1 MRRLHDPFR
10 RVLRHVAATAV
21 LALVSAC
28 SGTGGFT
35 DALSGGSGSAG
46 LSDVQACAVGYD
58 LARQVHERVALRR
71 TVLLAPARENACE
84 RHALEYL
91 RRTGFR
97 IDGTGQGG
105 ATFDIAVDR
114 MEDGDVAA
122 VAEIGGSL
130 RIARMYTPVA
140 TGVLAASAVTVQEL
154 DPDTYLSSGAS
165 WQ

>member
-1 MRRLHDPFR
+1 MTGTREAFSRALR
-10 RVLRHVAATAV
+10 RVTATVALTV
-21 LALVSAC
+21 LSAC
-28 SGTGGFT
+28 TGAGSIT
-35 DALSGGSGSAG
+35 GVLSGSGDAG
-46 LSDVQACAVGYD
+46 LTDVQACAIGYD

-84 RHALEYL
+84 RHALAYL

-97 IDGTGQGG
+97 IDETGQGG
-105 ATFDIAVDR
+105 ATFDVTLDR

-140 TGVLAASAVTVQEL
+140 TGVLAASAVSVQQL
-154 DPDTYLSSGAS
+154 DPDTYLARGAR
-165 WQ
+165 W

>member
-1 MRRLHDPFR
+1 ML
-10 RVLRHVAATAV
+10 
-21 LALVSAC
+21 SAC
-28 SGTGGFT
+28 SGDGGFPL
-35 DALSGGSGSAG
+35 ALSGRGGDAG

-58 LARQVHERVALRR
+58 LARQVHERVALTR
-71 TVLLAPARENACE
+71 TVLLAPARENDCE

-97 IDGTGQGG
+97 IDESGHGG
-105 ATFDIAVDR
+105 ASFTVTVDR

-122 VAEIGGSL
+122 VAEIGESL

-140 TGVLAASAVTVQEL
+140 SGVRAASAVTVQEL
-154 DPDTYLSSGAS
+154 DPDTYLSRGAS

>member
-1 MRRLHDPFR
+1 MRQQPSGRALLAACGGIGDFTAPF
-10 RVLRHVAATAV
+10 
-21 LALVSAC
+21 
-28 SGTGGFT
+28 GG
-35 DALSGGSGSAG
+35 DGDAG

-71 TVLLAPARENACE
+71 TVLLAPGRENSCE

-97 IDGTGQGG
+97 VDETGQGG
-105 ATFDIAVDR
+105 TAFDITLSR

-140 TGVLAASAVTVQEL
+140 TGVLASSAVTVQQL
-154 DPDTYLSSGAS
+154 DPDTYLARGAS

>member
-1 MRRLHDPFR
+1 MTGSRFSLRRALRRTAALAAFALLGACAGTGDFTAPFR
-10 RVLRHVAATAV
+10 
-21 LALVSAC
+21 
-28 SGTGGFT
+28 GDG
-35 DALSGGSGSAG
+35 DAG
-46 LSDVQACAVGYD
+46 LTDVQACAVGYD

-71 TVLLAPARENACE
+71 TVLLVPGRENSCE

-105 ATFDIAVDR
+105 TTFDITVDR
-114 MEDGDVAA
+114 IEGGDVAA

-140 TGVLAASAVTVQEL
+140 TGVLASSAVTVQQL
-154 DPDTYLSSGAS
+154 DPDTYLERGVR
-165 WQ
+165 W

>member
-1 MRRLHDPFR
+1 MTGTREAFRLALRR
-10 RVLRHVAATAV
+10 VAATVALAV
-21 LALVSAC
+21 LSAC
-28 SGTGGFT
+28 SGAGSLTGV
-35 DALSGGSGSAG
+35 LSGSGDAG
-46 LSDVQACAVGYD
+46 LADVQACAIGYD

-71 TVLLAPARENACE
+71 TVLLAPARENSCE

-97 IDGTGQGG
+97 IDETGQGG
-105 ATFDIAVDR
+105 ATFDVTVDR

-140 TGVLAASAVTVQEL
+140 TGVLAASAVTVQQL
-154 DPDTYLSSGAS
+154 DPDTYLARGAR
-165 WQ
+165 W

>member
-1 MRRLHDPFR
+1 MPALPTSRPARS
-10 RVLRHVAATAV
+10 AT
-21 LALVSAC
+21 
-28 SGTGGFT
+28 
-35 DALSGGSGSAG
+35 
-46 LSDVQACAVGYD
+46 D

-97 IDGTGQGG
+97 IDETGQGG
-105 ATFDIAVDR
+105 ATFDVTVDR
-114 MEDGDVAA
+114 LGNGDVAA
-122 VAEIGGSL
+122 VAELGGSL

-140 TGVLAASAVTVQEL
+140 TGVRGASAITVQQL
-154 DPDTYLSSGAS
+154 DPDTYLSRGAA

>member
-1 MRRLHDPFR
+1 MTGQHHPFR
-10 RVLRHVAATAV
+10 RALRRSVALAAFALLGACAGTAD
-21 LALVSAC
+21 
-28 SGTGGFT
+28 FT
-35 DALSGGSGSAG
+35 APFRSDGDAG

-71 TVLLAPARENACE
+71 TVLLAPGRENSCE

-97 IDGTGQGG
+97 IDETGQGG
-105 ATFDIAVDR
+105 VTFDITVDR

-130 RIARMYTPVA
+130 RVSRMYTPVA
-140 TGVLAASAVTVQEL
+140 TGVLASSAVAVQQL
-154 DPDTYLSSGAS
+154 DPDTYLERGVR
-165 WQ
+165 W

>member
-1 MRRLHDPFR
+1 MTRLSR
-10 RVLRHVAATAV
+10 LLWRASRLAAAVAALV
-21 LALVSAC
+21 PLAAC
-28 SGTGGFT
+28 TGTGSFT
-35 DALSGGSGSAG
+35 EAFRGGGDAG
-46 LSDVQACAVGYD
+46 LNEVQACAVGYD

-71 TVLLAPARENACE
+71 TVLLAPRRESACE

-97 IDGTGQGG
+97 IDDTGRGG
-105 ATFDIAVDR
+105 VTFDIAVDR

-130 RIARMYTPVA
+130 RISRMYTPVA
-140 TGVLAASAVTVQEL
+140 TGVLAASAVTVQQL
-154 DPDTYLSSGAS
+154 DPDTYISRGAS